1 MEFFQVTPRGR
12 SRDSTDEKLNGMLL
26 AVMAYL
32 NQSYIRLV
40 KSTAIYGGG
49 DFVALFCAT
58 FIVLPLL
65 SSKLEPIEYSHYLS
79 LRAKVDLFILI
90 GHIGIVSGYSRLFF
104 SKTLNGQHALFY
116 TSIYMGGL
124 WLGLIYIL
132 IMVFQ
137 HLFPVLLA
145 TDLDGYRTMVF
156 LIAMSSLVYNI
167 HVTTF
172 RNQNRPYRFL
182 VLQLGNAITLCTT
195 LLLWDL
201 FDKLNI
207 MSVFVAL
214 FLSFMLPNLLGFE
227 PNRRMSL
234 ELAHKEELAAMSL
247 PIFFGLLC
255 LFMLNKFN
263 LLFLV
268 DKVDPIEYGSYA
280 ISVQIGMLL
289 GLVTASVGKAIQ
301 PYIWSS
307 TGVNLRSRLGVSSF
321 VLVTILCSTWIGIN
335 LGGGLLFALFSP
347 ESFILDKVNLLL
359 LTGCTALSGFTLISD
374 SIIILYKKPSVVL
387 FLIVLSVSVTIL
399 LSFILV
405 GSMGT
410 RGASLAQFF
419 GMMTFCCLS
428 FFMALKVLKNEEFP
442 I

>member
-1 MEFFQVTPRGR
+1 MGYVNR
-12 SRDSTDEKLNGMLL
+12 SN
-26 AVMAYL
+26 
-32 NQSYIRLV
+32 IHLV

-49 DFVALFCAT
+49 DFIALFCAT

-65 SSKLEPIEYSHYLS
+65 SVKLEPIDFSHYLS
-79 LRAKVDLFILI
+79 LRAKLDLFIII

-104 SKTLNGQHALFY
+104 SKTLNGQNDLFY

-132 IMVFQ
+132 MIVAQ
-137 HLFPVLLA
+137 YLFPVLLA
-145 TDLDGYRTMVF
+145 TDLDGYRTVVF
-156 LIAMSSLVYNI
+156 LIAISSLVYNI
-167 HVTTF
+167 HITTF

-182 VLQLGNAITLCTT
+182 VFQLGNAFTLCAT

-207 MSVFVAL
+207 ISVFVAL

-227 PNRRMSL
+227 RNRKMSFKL
-234 ELAHKEELAAMSL
+234 THKEELATLSL
-247 PIFFGLLC
+247 PIFIGLLC
-255 LFMLNKFN
+255 FFMLNKFN

-268 DKVDPIEYGSYA
+268 DKVDPLEYGSYA
-280 ISVQIGMLL
+280 ISAQIGMLL
-289 GLVTASVGKAIQ
+289 GIVTASLGKAIQ

-307 TGVNLRSRLGVSSF
+307 TGANLRSRLRVSSF
-321 VLVTILCSTWIGIN
+321 FLVTILCLTWVGIN
-335 LGGGLLFALFSP
+335 LGGGFLFSLFSP
-347 ESFILDKVNLLL
+347 KSFVLDKVNLLL

-387 FLIVLSVSVTIL
+387 FLIMLSVSVTIL

-405 GSMGT
+405 GSMGA

-428 FFMALKVLKNEEFP
+428 FFFALQFLKNKVFP